1 MARPKYRYNPETC
14 KYEPVIVTGKA
25 FAKSTGAFLGASFLL
40 GLIGL
45 FVFNYH
51 YSNLDEIRLG
61 AENQDLKTQWQ
72 VLNNKLEKASRELTA
87 LELTDDNNYRVI
99 LNLEPLPFSVR
110 EAGVGGHEKEGA
122 ALPYDLIRST
132 YDKVEKLKNRL
143 DIESQ
148 SFEKLTEEL
157 IAKERI
163 NSSRPAIQPIHN
175 HNLIRLNTIFGL
187 RLHPIFHIWRDHN
200 GLDLTANSGVPVYA
214 AGDGYVNF
222 ADVNLGYGQV
232 VFVTHA
238 NNFETRYAH
247 LSKILV
253 KKGEYVKRGQLLG
266 RVGSTGYSTNPHLHY
281 EVLYKGKYI
290 NPIFFF
296 QNDLSTEEYDKVIN
310 SAKR

>member
-1 MARPKYRYNPETC
+1 M
-14 KYEPVIVTGKA
+14 
-25 FAKSTGAFLGASFLL
+25 FLKSTGLFLGASFLI

-45 FVFNYH
+45 LIFNYN
-51 YSNLDEIRLG
+51 YANLDEIRLG
-61 AENQDLKTQWQ
+61 TENQELKTHWL
-72 VLNNKLEKASRELTA
+72 VLNNKLDKAGKELTA
-87 LELTDDNNYRVI
+87 LEQADDNNYRVI

-122 ALPYDLIRST
+122 ELKYELIRST
-132 YDKVEKLKNRL
+132 YQKAEKLKNRL

-148 SFEKLTEEL
+148 SFDKLKEEL
-157 IAKERI
+157 EAKERV
-163 NSSRPAIQPIHN
+163 NASRPAIQPIHN

-214 AGDGYVNF
+214 AGDGYVTF
-222 ADVNLGYGQV
+222 AATNLGYGQV
-232 VFVTHA
+232 VYLKHV
-238 NNFETRYAH
+238 NDFETRYAH

-253 KKGEYVKRGQLLG
+253 KNGDYVKRGQLVG

-310 SAKR
+310 AAKQ